1 MVLVMREHVDV
12 DEVTELTAALVRI
25 DTVNPP
31 GNERAAADV
40 CRKALEPFG
49 ATFEE
54 VEPQPGR
61 TSLLAR
67 VGNDHKRTL
76 IVNGHLDVVPIDP
89 SAWTHDPFGAEIVGD
104 RMYGRGTT
112 DMKGGIAAAICALNA
127 LQRSGRRPTCD
138 VVFHLV
144 ADEERGGVLG
154 AKTLADQDLIHGDAC
169 LVPEPTSLAIGVA
182 ERGLLVVDV
191 TTIGTPAHG
200 SQPQNG
206 VSAIEKA
213 AKIVL
218 AVHAADFGETPHD
231 LLGKPTANVGVIA
244 GGSGHN
250 TVAEWCKVTI
260 DRRVLPGYDRQ
271 STIAGITERI
281 EAIDDPELRYEM
293 EIGVFGEPSE
303 LDRNH
308 PFVSQVQNAVAS
320 VLGTNPPIVG
330 MGFTTDARFVRNQA
344 GVPAVVC
351 GPGDVERAHTNDE
364 WISIEKLAAATAAYA
379 ELYAS
384 F

>member
-1 MVLVMREHVDV
+1 MREHVDV

-31 GNERAAADV
+31 GNERAAADL

-49 ATFEE
+49 ATFDE
-54 VEPQPGR
+54 VEPESGR

-67 VGNDHKRTL
+67 VGNGNQRTL

-89 SAWTHDPFGAEIVGD
+89 SAWTHDPFGAEIIGD

-112 DMKGGIAAAICALNA
+112 DMKGGIAAAICALNV
-127 LQRSGRRPTCD
+127 LQRAGRQPSCD
-138 VVFHLV
+138 IVFHLV
-144 ADEERGGVLG
+144 ADEERGGALG
-154 AKTLADQDLIHGDAC
+154 AAVLADQGLIKGDAC
-169 LVPEPTSLAIGVA
+169 LVPEPTSLAIGVG
-182 ERGLLVVDV
+182 ERGLLVMDV

-213 AKIVL
+213 SKIVL
-218 AVHAADFGETPHD
+218 AIHAADFGEAPHD

-250 TVAEWCKVTI
+250 TVSEWCTVTI
-260 DRRVLPGYDRQ
+260 DRRVLPGYDRDK
-271 STIAGITERI
+271 AVAEITKRI
-281 EAIDDPELRYEM
+281 DAIDDADLRYKAE
-293 EIGVFGEPSE
+293 VVTWGEPSE

-308 PFVSQVQNAVAS
+308 AFVGQVRDAVAS
-320 VLGTNPPIVG
+320 VLGTSPPVVG

-379 ELYAS
+379 QLYES

>member
-1 MVLVMREHVDV
+1 MREHVDV

-31 GNERAAADV
+31 GNERAAADL

-54 VEPQPGR
+54 VEPESGR

-67 VGNDHKRTL
+67 VGNGNKRTL

-112 DMKGGIAAAICALNA
+112 DMKGGIAAAICALNVLERA
-127 LQRSGRRPTCD
+127 GRKPSCD
-138 VVFHLV
+138 IVFHLV
-144 ADEERGGVLG
+144 ADEERGGALG
-154 AKTLADQDLIHGDAC
+154 AAVLADKGLIKGDAC
-169 LVPEPTSLAIGVA
+169 LVPEPTSLAIGVG
-182 ERGLLVVDV
+182 ERGLLVMEV

-213 AKIVL
+213 SKIVL
-218 AVHAADFGETPHD
+218 AVHAADFGETAHD

-250 TVAEWCKVTI
+250 TVSEWCTVTI
-260 DRRVLPGYDRQ
+260 DRRVLPGYDRDK
-271 STIAGITERI
+271 AVADITKRI
-281 EAIDDPELRYEM
+281 DAIDDTDLRYKAE
-293 EIGVFGEPSE
+293 VVTWGEPSE

-308 PFVSQVQNAVAS
+308 QFVGQVRDAVAS
-320 VLGTNPPIVG
+320 VLGTTPPVVG

-364 WISIEKLAAATAAYA
+364 WISIDKLAAATAAYA
-379 ELYAS
+379 QLYES